1 MAKRTRELR
10 KLTEAIRASGMTI
23 YDLAQPLGLRL
34 STIELETIL
43 DNGLRGLNLNFP
55 IRTRSK
61 VLKSR
66 VCEVLGYPVP
76 TSFRKTK
83 PRFPGQDFDT
93 YVQKS
98 NNLQVWN
105 EELSP
110 ARRYVLI
117 RVNDEHMV
125 TRVRVVSGTMVSKL
139 DTTGTLTTK
148 YQAKAKIPPTD
159 CVLVSAADTQRVQD
173 MLQSPSGGGRLMPID
188 KLFERLV
195 KLCGRD
201 FPDPG
206 AVQERNRGAALHRI
220 VCEAIEG
227 DPYDDSGQFP
237 DIRSQLLEVKLQL
250 ASTIDLGLV
259 SPDSTEVIEDLPEFR
274 HCDARYAV
282 CYAES
287 DGNRVMVRHVV
298 LTTGQDFFGYFQ
310 RFGGLVRNAKLQI
323 PLPGDFFD

>member
-1 MAKRTRELR
+1 M
-10 KLTEAIRASGMTI
+10 TEAIRASGLTI
-23 YDLAQPLGLRL
+23 YDLAKPSGLRL
-34 STIELETIL
+34 STTELETIL
-43 DNGLRGLNLNFP
+43 NDGLRGLNLNYP

-61 VLKSR
+61 VLKGR
-66 VCEVLGYPVP
+66 VCEVLGYPIP
-76 TSFRKTK
+76 TSFRRTK

-98 NNLQVWN
+98 NNLQIWN

-110 ARRYVLI
+110 TRRYVLI
-117 RVNDEHMV
+117 RVNAEHVV
-125 TRVRVVSGTMVSKL
+125 TRVRVVSGTTVAKL

-148 YQAKAKIPPTD
+148 YQAKAKSPPRG

-173 MLQSPSGGGRLMPID
+173 VLRLGSRGMPTGVGRLMPID
-188 KLFERLV
+188 ELFERLV
-195 KLCGRD
+195 SLCGRD

-227 DPYDDSGQFP
+227 GPYNDCGQFP

-259 SPDSTEVIEDLPEFR
+259 SPDSTEFIEDMPKFQ
-274 HCDARYAV
+274 HCDVRYAV

-287 DGNRVMVRHVV
+287 VGNRVLVRHVV

-323 PLPGDFFD
+323 PLTGNFFG